1 MTESDVVRPEGEHA
15 GAPVVTRRAMLLG
28 AGAVGAAGVLAACGS
43 AETPTTTPTTASPS
57 NARPSNASPP
67 SASPSNA
74 GPPATAG
81 GVGAAGA
88 TAIST
93 ADIPVGGGKIFGDGK
108 IVVTQPTAGT
118 FKAFDA
124 TCTHQ
129 QCTVGEVSNGKITCP
144 CHLSQFNIADGSVA
158 RGPAT
163 RALGAKNATVANGS
177 INIT

>member
-1 MTESDVVRPEGEHA
+1 MTESDEGRPDEEHA
-15 GAPVVTRRAMLLG
+15 GAAVVTRRAMLLG

-43 AETPTTTPTTASPS
+43 ESPAATTAPTTAAANPP
-57 NARPSNASPP
+57 APP
-67 SASPSNA
+67 SAA
-74 GPPATAG
+74 GSASARASS
-81 GVGAAGA
+81 GAADPN
-88 TAIST
+88 AIS
-93 ADIPVGGGKIFGDGK
+93 ASEIPVGGGKIFGDRK

-144 CHLSQFNIADGSVA
+144 CHMSQFNIADGSVA

-163 RALGAKNATVANGS
+163 RALGAKTATVNNGS
-177 INIT
+177 ITVT

>member
-1 MTESDVVRPEGEHA
+1 MTEGDETRPDGEHA
-15 GAPVVTRRAMLLG
+15 GAAVVTRRAMLLG

-43 AETPTTTPTTASPS
+43 ESTTAPTTAAA
-57 NARPSNASPP
+57 NPP
-67 SASPSNA
+67 APTSAAASASA
-74 GPPATAG
+74 GARS
-81 GVGAAGA
+81 GAADPNA
-88 TAIST
+88 IKTAE
-93 ADIPVGGGKIFGDGK
+93 IPVGGGKIFGDRK

-144 CHLSQFNIADGSVA
+144 CHMSQFNIADGSVA

-163 RALGAKNATVANGS
+163 RALGAKTATVNNGS
-177 INIT
+177 ITVT